1 MRTNAR
7 HRQLPVIQTLLLLGG
22 TAVTA
27 LASAGASVKGEWADN
42 ASRKQTFSRILV
54 VGISPDVDRR
64 CPFERNL
71 ASRLKSESTVAMA
84 SCDVVAEKNPLTR
97 ESIEAAVMA
106 QNADAVITTSL
117 IAKAWDVKEGN
128 GYDTRGSA
136 QYKATDAY
144 YGYYGTVVAADF
156 QTSAPLTVLNG
167 SAHITSKL
175 YETHGAGVVYTVDT
189 TVKNVSSTEAGLIE
203 ITLPIGKRLRKE
215 GLIR

>member
-1 MRTNAR
+1 M
-7 HRQLPVIQTLLLLGG
+7 
-22 TAVTA
+22 
-27 LASAGASVKGEWADN
+27 
-42 ASRKQTFSRILV
+42 
-54 VGISPDVDRR
+54 
-64 CPFERNL
+64 
-71 ASRLKSESTVAMA
+71 
-84 SCDVVAEKNPLTR
+84 
-97 ESIEAAVMA
+97 
-106 QNADAVITTSL
+106 ITTSL